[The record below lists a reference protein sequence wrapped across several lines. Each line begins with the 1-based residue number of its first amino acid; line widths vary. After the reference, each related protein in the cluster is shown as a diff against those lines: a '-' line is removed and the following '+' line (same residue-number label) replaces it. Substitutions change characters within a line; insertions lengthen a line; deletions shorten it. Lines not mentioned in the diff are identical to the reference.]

1 MEGTVLRALRLPGL
15 HCSSKS
21 NTRCRVVIKTRHL
34 YCFSYL
40 PKMGTVDE
48 PSEKGE
54 MMLRC
59 RRQLEAST
67 ERRETL
73 DQIKRTS
80 MWRRAVGYPLIMVAL
95 FALTFVSLVSVI
107 NNVMQ
112 IVAGFKALP
121 AVSEVRR
128 PFKFNL
134 NNTLPVLD
142 KPPSGSSTHYIFRVF
157 FFYRTLRTHWVSRH

>member
-1 MEGTVLRALRLPGL
+1 
-15 HCSSKS
+15 
-21 NTRCRVVIKTRHL
+21 
-34 YCFSYL
+34 
-40 PKMGTVDE
+40 MGTVDE

-67 ERRETL
+67 EQREAL

-121 AVSEVRR
+121 AVSEVVSR
-128 PFKFNL
+128 FTSFNL
-134 NNTLPVLD
+134 HTLPRVLD
-142 KPPSGSSTHYIFRVF
+142 
-157 FFYRTLRTHWVSRH
+157 SRPNVLEIEPC